1 MGTHPIF
8 ESDFDCLTDMG
19 VHVQNIRTGDGVNYP
34 RDGDVVT
41 VHYTGML
48 VDGKVFDSSRTRDE
62 PFRFILGKQ
71 RAEDG
76 GDIVIRGWNEG
87 ISQMSLGQ
95 RAKLTCEPDY
105 AFKDHGYSGVI
116 PPKAT
121 LVFDITLLGIE
132 PGAQKL
138 Y

>member
-1 MGTHPIF
+1 MEKSSILQEHVMSHLDLF
-8 ESDFDCLTDMG
+8 LESNAPKTAAVSFCK
-19 VHVQNIRTGDGVNYP
+19 VVNFF
-34 RDGDVVT
+34 
-41 VHYTGML
+41 L
-48 VDGKVFDSSRTRDE
+48 IS
-62 PFRFILGKQ
+62 IQ
-71 RAEDG
+71 
-76 GDIVIRGWNEG
+76 VIRGWNEG

-105 AFKDHGYSGVI
+105 AFKDHGYSGVSNLLRFQNFLEIFFQVI
-116 PPKAT
+116 PPRAT